1 MLNIFSC
8 ACWPSVP
15 LLQRNVSLGLV
26 PIFNG
31 IVCFSML
38 LSYMSCSYI
47 LEIKPLS
54 VASFANIF
62 TQSINFLC
70 VLFNVSFAEQ
80 KDASFCPF
88 AHFCPTL
95 CNPMDCSLPGS
106 SDHGI
111 FQARILQWVAISFS
125 RDLPY
130 PGTEPRSPALQADPF
145 IF

>member
-31 IVCFSML
+31 IVCFLML

-88 AHFCPTL
+88 AHFCLTL
-95 CNPMDCSLPGS
+95 CDPMDCSPPGS
-106 SDHGI
+106 FVHGDSPGKNARVGCHSLFQGI
-111 FQARILQWVAISFS
+111 FPTQESN
-125 RDLPY
+125 
-130 PGTEPRSPALQADPF
+130 PALPH
-145 IF
+145 